1 MQVPQ
6 SFVDALIFS
15 PGKPNTAYAEYFVGE
30 SFLAPLSDMAGA
42 ANVVFSPGCRNNWHI
57 QKSTGGGG
65 QVLLCTAG
73 HGYYQEWGKEARPLN
88 AGDVVE
94 IPPNVK
100 HWHGAAPGSWFAH
113 IAISVPG
120 ENASTEWMEPV
131 SEEDY
136 GKLF

>member
-6 SFVDALIFS
+6 CFIEQMIFS

-30 SFLAPLSDMAGA
+30 SFLAPLSKEA
-42 ANVVFSPGCRNNWHI
+42 ANVTFSPGCRNNWHI
-57 QKSTGGGG
+57 HKASKGGG
-65 QVLLCTAG
+65 QTLLVTAG
-73 HGYYQEWGKEARPLN
+73 HGYYQEWGKDPRPLT

-100 HWHGAAPGSWFAH
+100 HWHGAAPGSWFSH
-113 IAISVPG
+113 IAISVAG
-120 ENASTEWMEPV
+120 EDASTEWLESV

>member
-6 SFVDALIFS
+6 SFVEDMIFS

-42 ANVVFSPGCRNNWHI
+42 ANVTFSPGCRNNWHI
-57 QKSTGGGG
+57 HKASQGGG

-73 HGYYQEWGKEARPLN
+73 HGYYQEWGREAQPLK

-100 HWHGAAPGSWFAH
+100 HWHGAAPGSWFTH
-113 IAISVPG
+113 IAIGVPG
-120 ENASTEWMEPV
+120 ENAATEWLEPV